1 MFETDKYEKNLRNAE
16 FPMPDEYDYE
26 RAVDRMSFLYWG
38 EHCVECAAPDC
49 FSTCELYQARPDMR
63 CRRFQFGIYKNS
75 AYPSMRGYGIEVAF
89 KKWAKLETRGS
100 TRMFKFRSL
109 MFAERL
115 YKFSAPLLNSL
126 GSMLNRLTSNI
137 RWSYVTHA
145 LFERITRRLHSSETG
160 RAVPDGFLL
169 EVYNP
174 ESQSIRLQLRMA
186 VAYYALGDQDDVP
199 PEMRIPPFGTT
210 LTLDP
215 GYARFRFDRSLF
227 KSTTESGL
235 PFDIALIPEADRN
248 ATVVVLTADFVKY
261 PQRSNV
267 LDNVKCVVWDLD
279 NTLWDGILLE
289 KEDVELRQDVR
300 EMIEHFDERG
310 ILNSVASKNEYT
322 HAWRRLEELGIAEY
336 FLAPQINWMPKSE
349 NVKRIAESLNIGLDT
364 LAFIDDSSFELAEV
378 SAALPMVSCVNA
390 SDLHSLYSD
399 SRFLGSTSSDS
410 KQRRHY
416 YQDAIR
422 RVEMQASF
430 GKDYLTFLAS
440 CEIRLEVKVYEDSD
454 LERVCDLV
462 QRTNQLNFSGRKYSR
477 EEVLDLISS
486 DHLEKH
492 ILACSDRYGS
502 YGTVGFSVMRVVGPV
517 LRIED
522 FMLSCRVQGKF
533 IEQAFF
539 ADLIRKHRRAN
550 VNRMW
555 VGYRET
561 DRNKPAKAVL
571 EALGFTSDTSG
582 EGMNLDLSSRS
593 LDCDFITVQH
603 PQ

>member
-1 MFETDKYEKNLRNAE
+1 M
-16 FPMPDEYDYE
+16 
-26 RAVDRMSFLYWG
+26 
-38 EHCVECAAPDC
+38 
-49 FSTCELYQARPDMR
+49 
-63 CRRFQFGIYKNS
+63 
-75 AYPSMRGYGIEVAF
+75 
-89 KKWAKLETRGS
+89 
-100 TRMFKFRSL
+100 
-109 MFAERL
+109 
-115 YKFSAPLLNSL
+115 
-126 GSMLNRLTSNI
+126 
-137 RWSYVTHA
+137 
-145 LFERITRRLHSSETG
+145 
-160 RAVPDGFLL
+160 
-169 EVYNP
+169 
-174 ESQSIRLQLRMA
+174 
-186 VAYYALGDQDDVP
+186 
-199 PEMRIPPFGTT
+199 
-210 LTLDP
+210 
-215 GYARFRFDRSLF
+215 
-227 KSTTESGL
+227 
-235 PFDIALIPEADRN
+235 
-248 ATVVVLTADFVKY
+248 KY

-267 LDNVKCVVWDLD
+267 SANVKCIVWDLD

-289 KEDVELRQDVR
+289 NDDVELRPDVR
-300 EMIEHFDERG
+300 EMIRHFDERG
-310 ILNSVASKNEYT
+310 ILNSVASKNEYA

-349 NVKRIAESLNIGLDT
+349 NVKRIAECLNIGLDT
-364 LAFIDDSSFELAEV
+364 LALIDDSPFELAEV
-378 SAALPMVSCVNA
+378 SAALPMVSCVNT

-422 RVEMQASF
+422 RVEVQASF

-440 CEIRLEVKVYEDSD
+440 CEIRLELKMYDNSD

-477 EEVLDLISS
+477 EEVLELVGLDY
-486 DHLEKH
+486 LEKH
-492 ILACSDRYGS
+492 ILVCSDRYGS
-502 YGTVGFSVMRVVGPV
+502 YGTVGFSVTRVNGPV
-517 LRIED
+517 LCIED

-571 EALGFTSDTSG
+571 EALGFTSDTTG
-582 EGMNLDLSSRS
+582 EGMSLDLSSRS
-593 LDCDFITVQH
+593 LHCDFITVQH